1 MSNAQPSLPQIDY
14 SKFRL
19 SLKRLEEQF
28 ANHENAEVSRP
39 RLDEEAVAESVIQR
53 FETCYDCLWKVL
65 RRHLIERVA
74 LPDVPNSPNPIFR
87 LGSQNDL
94 FRSPVEQWLM
104 YAQKRIDTSHDYDGE
119 KAQAVIDVVSDFIDD
134 AVGLYQTMTG
144 DTWE

>member
-1 MSNAQPSLPQIDY
+1 MGEDKPLPLIDY
-14 SKFRL
+14 GKFRL
-19 SLKRLEEQF
+19 SLKRLEERH
-28 ANHENAEVSRP
+28 ANYQSAELGQP
-39 RLDEEAVAESVIQR
+39 WLEEAVAESVIQR

-65 RRHLIERVA
+65 RRHLIDEMA

-87 LGSQNDL
+87 LASQNGL
-94 FRSPVEQWLM
+94 FRSLVDQWLM

-119 KAQAVIDVVSDFIDD
+119 KARAALDVVADFIDD